1 MMGGNISI
9 KSTYGQGSVFTV
21 TVPIIPGCKDRIEE
35 KIAISESRTI
45 YAPDAKVLVVDDMEF
60 NLKVACALLKMLDI
74 RAQAADS
81 GLTAIELIKKNDY
94 DIVFMD
100 HMMPDMDGI
109 EATARIRAMGGKYE
123 VLPIVALTANAVQ
136 GVREMFLANGFD
148 DFLSKPVNIGELVRI
163 LENWLPAEK
172 IREKVEVT
180 N

>member
-1 MMGGNISI
+1 MMGGNISF
-9 KSTYGQGSVFTV
+9 KSVYGQGSIFTV
-21 TVPIIPGCKDRIEE
+21 TVPVIPGCKERMEE

-45 YAPDAKVLVVDDMEF
+45 HAPDAKVLVVDDMEF
-60 NLKVACALLKMLDI
+60 NLKVACALLKMLGI
-74 RAQAADS
+74 QARTADS
-81 GLTAIELIKKNDY
+81 GLTAIELIERNDY

-100 HMMPDMDGI
+100 HMMPEADGI
-109 EATARIRAMGGKYE
+109 ETTAQIRAMGGKYE
-123 VLPIVALTANAVQ
+123 TLPIIALTANAVQ

-172 IREKVEVT
+172 IREKAEVM